1 MNLTEKQAAVE
12 TWKEMFDSATSL
24 VLCDYSGLKA
34 NQINDLRRECHEANV
49 NFQVVK
55 NTLAKRAIEGSANEF
70 LADSFKGTIAVAFGI
85 EDQVAPAKVLAKAAK
100 DYDSFELIAGA
111 LDGKPLDAAGVQ
123 TLSKMP
129 GRDELRGQLLGLFD
143 AVPGGFV
150 RLLNAVPGGMVNV
163 LDARKRDLEEAA

>member
-12 TWKEMFDSATSL
+12 SWKELFSQASSV

-34 NQINDLRRECHEANV
+34 NQIADLRRQCYDANV
-49 NFQVVK
+49 TFQVVK
-55 NTLAKRAIEGSANEF
+55 NTLARRAIEGSSNEA
-70 LADSFKGTIAVAFGI
+70 LKDYFKGTIAVAFGI

-100 DYDSFELIAGA
+100 DMKAVEIIVGA
-111 LDGKPLDAAGVQ
+111 LDGQVLDAAGVE

-129 GRDELRGQLLGLFD
+129 GRDELRAQLLGLFSN
-143 AVPGGFV
+143 VPGGFV

-163 LDARKRDLEEAA
+163 LDARKRNLEEAA